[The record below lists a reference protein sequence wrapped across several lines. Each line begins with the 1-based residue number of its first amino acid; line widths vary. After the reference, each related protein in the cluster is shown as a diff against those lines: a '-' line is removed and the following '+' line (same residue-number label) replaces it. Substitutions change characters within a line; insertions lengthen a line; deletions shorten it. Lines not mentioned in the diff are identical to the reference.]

1 MKENP
6 QTFSALQSLIT
17 NILGQNSAYTVSFYD
32 EEGDNVLI
40 TNDKSLQEAY
50 EVIKD
55 QQLAILKLHI
65 SKASKAES
73 PELLSAAEPYDE
85 FIVYDQDELLSQAI
99 EESLKEEGE
108 ENEASEIIDM
118 EKVIEEAE
126 NCDEVVE
133 DISEEEKEDSEAQNQ

>member
-6 QTFSALQSLIT
+6 QTFSALQSLIS
-17 NILGQNSAYTVSFYD
+17 NILGQHSAYTVSFYD

-55 QQLAILKLHI
+55 LQLSILKLHI
-65 SKASKAES
+65 FKANKAED

-85 FIVYDQDELLSQAI
+85 FIVYDQDELLNQAI
-99 EESLKEEGE
+99 EQSLKEEGE
-108 ENEASEIIDM
+108 ENEASEMIDVD
-118 EKVIEEAE
+118 KVIENAE
-126 NCDEVVE
+126 NCY
-133 DISEEEKEDSEAQNQ
+133 